1 MEQLVRT
8 LIKEKDYIIPPAEN
22 DGLTQGMD
30 GKIHNGK
37 GVERAKGDV
46 INHNNNENYQKE
58 VSMENCEGSE
68 QKETTHQEFKKEPG
82 KIGKQENVKNQGDE
96 PLKTED
102 HIALRNSEVQGNGET
117 KKDQDSI
124 EKQRRK
130 EASPEIE
137 NENTTTTSTT
147 IITTIVTTTEIT
159 TSTSADNN
167 TVTTITKTSTTSS
180 TTIEPSDALSEKDRD
195 DEKKHLRVL
204 NEFRSKMKKYQRSLT
219 VDGNVIDFETI
230 FADEVKKR
238 NVVLEDILV
247 SGREVSFLIAV
258 SCHETNPKVTVRYT
272 TDFWE
277 SVLNEEAK
285 PFHAGNDDDD
295 DKLFQR
301 FFLTLSVPIAECL
314 EFALR
319 CMGDLGTFWDNNNY
333 SNFKV
338 ESVMENGSPGDL
350 TAKFT
355 PLKECMFDDMVKRRP
370 VMLKNASLKDGKVV
384 LSISTKESSTDL
396 PGIRYTLDNWK
407 SFRDVTSVESKGQD
421 AGRNVSEILLD
432 IPKETKMIFAVFWR
446 HGGIEYWDNNN
457 RRDFEIQA

>member
-1 MEQLVRT
+1 MVFFLPCAPRRKSYGT
-8 LIKEKDYIIPPAEN
+8 NSPKE
-22 DGLTQGMD
+22 L
-30 GKIHNGK
+30 GK
-37 GVERAKGDV
+37 GGEDR
-46 INHNNNENYQKE
+46 
-58 VSMENCEGSE
+58 SSE
-68 QKETTHQEFKKEPG
+68 QKDTLQKECEWKSETTKNP
-82 KIGKQENVKNQGDE
+82 ENGEEQGDKM
-96 PLKTED
+96 LKRED
-102 HIALRNSEVQGNGET
+102 HDASKNIEARSQAKGNVES
-117 KKDQDSI
+117 KEDQDREKRQVSELAGTEIQQEDTSRGYIGISDKRDVNRNGLKARI
-124 EKQRRK
+124 EKYPK
-130 EASPEIE
+130 SFK
-137 NENTTTTSTT
+137 S
-147 IITTIVTTTEIT
+147 
-159 TSTSADNN
+159 
-167 TVTTITKTSTTSS
+167 
-180 TTIEPSDALSEKDRD
+180 
-195 DEKKHLRVL
+195 
-204 NEFRSKMKKYQRSLT
+204 
-219 VDGNVIDFETI
+219 DGNVIDFETI

-295 DKLFQR
+295 DDKLFQR
-301 FFLTLSVPIAECL
+301 FFLTLSVPTAECL

-338 ESVMENGSPGDL
+338 ESLMENGSSGDL

-384 LSISTKESSTDL
+384 LTIATKESSTDL

-421 AGRNVSEILLD
+421 AGRNVSEIRLD